1 MKSVNA
7 CAYVLLGCRA
17 ATQRTRLGG
26 AQVGRW
32 QRLQTVPTR
41 YRVGMCCLFGE
52 VHRTAASGTWVGNC
66 VCVVVGA

>member
-1 MKSVNA
+1 VDA
-7 CAYVLLGCRA
+7 CAYVLLSYRA

-41 YRVGMCCLFGE
+41 YRVECAACSARCTGQPPQ
-52 VHRTAASGTWVGNC
+52 VHGWVI
-66 VCVVVGA
+66 VSVLQ